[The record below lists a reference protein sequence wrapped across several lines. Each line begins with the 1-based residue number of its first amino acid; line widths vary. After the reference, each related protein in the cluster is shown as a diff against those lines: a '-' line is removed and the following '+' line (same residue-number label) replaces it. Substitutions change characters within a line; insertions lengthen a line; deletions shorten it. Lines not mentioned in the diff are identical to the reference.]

1 MTIDAAGG
9 GPQGVSMASAFLPL
23 ASKYE
28 ITTEADPLC
37 FELVNENYAA
47 EAVSDHTGTVEFSTD
62 GTVSVKTEK
71 EGKSTIAVT
80 ANEGFA
86 KVGLCPTVEVT
97 SDQTT
102 ELSLASK
109 DEGIVI
115 EGNGL
120 EHLTITGTDY
130 RTHETELSVK
140 SDKDSLLVSDTKK
153 GEIVVSEDSNG
164 DGTYDKVIEKSDS
177 VVRPQ
182 KPVNISKKAK
192 VSLSKT
198 SYTYSR
204 KKKKPGVTVKIGKS
218 KLTKNKDYTIAYKDN
233 TKVGTACVVIS
244 GKGKYA
250 GKLTKKFKI
259 LPKGT
264 SISGKLTA
272 KPKQFTVKW
281 KKQPKSTTGY
291 QVQYSTS
298 KKFTK
303 KATVTKMIKKVF
315 TTKLTVK
322 NLKAKKKYYVRVRTY
337 KTVKGK
343 KYCSRW
349 SGVKSVTTK
358 AAKKK

>member
-1 MTIDAAGG
+1 M
-9 GPQGVSMASAFLPL
+9 
-23 ASKYE
+23 
-28 ITTEADPLC
+28 C

-130 RTHETELSVK
+130 RIHETELSVK

-192 VSLSKT
+192 VSL
-198 SYTYSR
+198 
-204 KKKKPGVTVKIGKS
+204 
-218 KLTKNKDYTIAYKDN
+218 
-233 TKVGTACVVIS
+233 
-244 GKGKYA
+244 
-250 GKLTKKFKI
+250 KFKI

-281 KKQPKSTTGY
+281 KKQPKSITGY

-303 KATVTKMIKKVF
+303 KATVTRTINKVS
-315 TTKLTVK
+315 TTKLAVK
-322 NLKAKKKYYVRVRTY
+322 NLKAKKKYYVSVRTY
-337 KTVKGK
+337 KAVKGK
-343 KYCSRW
+343 KYCSGW